1 MKPLAFALAAGLAL
15 GQARGPARAP
25 AQLQTC
31 GRACLEGF
39 VNQYLDALVA
49 HNPFGMPL
57 ARKVKFSE
65 NDVVLDLGDGVW
77 NTITGVGTYK
87 LYVAD
92 PQSGQVGFFG
102 TMRENSTPIA
112 LAVRLKI
119 ENRKITEIETVIN
132 RNGGGGPPRGGGA
145 APMGPAELLEA
156 MGKPDAAFTETV
168 PAGERVSRDALVAAA
183 NKYFDS
189 IEKGSADA
197 AAFDKDCNRV
207 ENGAQVT
214 NNPSRPAAN
223 LTWNPWALGC
233 AEQIDTKIFSSFQR
247 VYPRRF
253 PVVDEER
260 QLVFGFFMYQQPGD
274 ILSVKSP
281 GHGIYKMPDNAAT
294 PGFTESAQ
302 LFRIKAGKIRK
313 IESLTLGI
321 PYGMPNPFFKDDW
334 RRP

>member
-1 MKPLAFALAAGLAL
+1 MRLPILLLAAAAAMA
-15 GQARGPARAP
+15 QPPATAP
-25 AQLQTC
+25 APAPC
-31 GRACLEGF
+31 DRACLEGF
-39 VNQYLDALVA
+39 VNQYLDALVS

-77 NTITGVGTYK
+77 NTITGPGTYK

-92 PQSGQVGFFG
+92 PQSGQIGFFG

-112 LAVRLKI
+112 LAARLKI

-132 RNGGGGPPRGGGA
+132 RGGGGPPPPGGGP
-145 APMGPAELLEA
+145 APLGPAQLLEA
-156 MGKPDAAFTETV
+156 LPKPDPAFTETV
-168 PAGERVSRDALVAAA
+168 PAADRMSRDALTAAA
-183 NKYFDS
+183 NQYFDS
-189 IEKGSADA
+189 VEKGSADP

-207 ENGAQVT
+207 ENGAQMT
-214 NNPSRPAAN
+214 YSPSRPAPAG
-223 LTWNPWALGC
+223 LSWNPWALGC
-233 AEQIDTKIFSSFQR
+233 AEQIDTRIFNSYQR

-274 ILSVKSP
+274 ILSVESP
-281 GHGIYKMPDNAAT
+281 GHGIYRFPDSATT

-302 LFRIKAGKIRK
+302 LFRVKAGKIRR

-334 RRP
+334 RKP

>member
-1 MKPLAFALAAGLAL
+1 
-15 GQARGPARAP
+15 
-25 AQLQTC
+25 
-31 GRACLEGF
+31 
-39 VNQYLDALVA
+39 
-49 HNPFGMPL
+49 
-57 ARKVKFSE
+57 
-65 NDVVLDLGDGVW
+65 
-77 NTITGVGTYK
+77 VGTYK

-112 LAVRLKI
+112 LAARLKI
-119 ENRKITEIETVIN
+119 ENRKITQIETVIN
-132 RNGGGGPPRGGGA
+132 RGGGPPGRGGRGA
-145 APMGPAELLEA
+145 TAPMGPAELLEA

-168 PAGERVSRDALVAAA
+168 PAVERVSRDALIAAA

-189 IEKGSADA
+189 IEHGSADA

-207 ENGAQVT
+207 ENGAQMT

-274 ILSVKSP
+274 VLSVESP
-281 GHGIYKMPDNAAT
+281 GHGTYKFPDAAT
-294 PGFTESAQ
+294 QPAFTESAQ
-302 LFRIKAGKIRK
+302 VFRIYASKIRR

-334 RRP
+334 RRPFEGTFR

>member
-1 MKPLAFALAAGLAL
+1 MRLPILAL
-15 GQARGPARAP
+15 VAGATFAQTPAPP
-25 AQLQTC
+25 AVC
-31 GRACLEGF
+31 DRACLEGF

-77 NTITGVGTYK
+77 NTITGMGTYK
-87 LYVAD
+87 LYVSD

-112 LAVRLKI
+112 LAARLKI

-132 RNGGGGPPRGGGA
+132 RGGGGGGPPGRGA
-145 APMGPAELLEA
+145 APPAGPAQLLEQ
-156 MGKPDAAFTETV
+156 MGKPDAVFTETV
-168 PAGERVSRDALVAAA
+168 PAGERVSRDALIAAA

-189 IEKGSADA
+189 IEHGSADA

-207 ENGAQVT
+207 ENGAQMT
-214 NNPSRPAAN
+214 NNPSRPAAG

-233 AEQIDTKIFSSFQR
+233 AEQINTKIFNSYR
-247 VYPRRF
+247 RIYPRRF

-274 ILSVKSP
+274 ILSVESP
-281 GHGIYKMPDNAAT
+281 GHGTYKMPDSAST

-302 LFRIKAGKIRK
+302 LFRIKGGKIRK
-313 IESLTLGI
+313 VESLTLGI

>member
-1 MKPLAFALAAGLAL
+1 MKLLAFALAAGVAL

-25 AQLQTC
+25 ARAPAQPDTC
-31 GRACLEGF
+31 DRACLEGF

-77 NTITGVGTYK
+77 NTITGMGTYK

-92 PQSGQVGFFG
+92 PQSGQVGFIG

-112 LAVRLKI
+112 LAARLKI

-132 RNGGGGPPRGGGA
+132 RGGGGGPPRGGGA

-168 PAGERVSRDALVAAA
+168 PEAKRVPPDVLVGAA
-183 NKYFDS
+183 NLYFDQVE
-189 IEKGSADA
+189 IGIA
-197 AAFDKDCNRV
+197 APEAFDRDCNRV

-214 NNPSRPAAN
+214 NNPSRPSPN
-223 LTWNPWALGC
+223 LNWNPWALGC
-233 AEQIDTKIFSSFQR
+233 AEQINTKIFSSFQR

-274 ILSVKSP
+274 ILSVESP
-281 GHGIYKMPDNAAT
+281 GHGTYKMPDSAAT

-302 LFRIKAGKIRK
+302 LFRIKGARFAR
-313 IESLTLGI
+313 L
-321 PYGMPNPFFKDDW
+321 NP
-334 RRP
+334 

>member
-1 MKPLAFALAAGLAL
+1 VRLVAFALAAGVAF
-15 GQARGPARAP
+15 GPP
-25 AQLQTC
+25 QTSAQPDTC
-31 GRACLEGF
+31 DRACLEGF

-77 NTITGVGTYK
+77 NTITGMGTYK
-87 LYVAD
+87 LYVSD

-112 LAVRLKI
+112 LAARLKI

-132 RNGGGGPPRGGGA
+132 RGGGA
-145 APMGPAELLEA
+145 NNPAQLVEQT
-156 MGKPDAAFTETV
+156 GQPDAVFIETV
-168 PAGERVSRDALVAAA
+168 PAGERVSHDALIAAA

-189 IEKGSADA
+189 IEHGSADA
-197 AAFDKDCNRV
+197 GAFDKDCNRV
-207 ENGAQVT
+207 ENGARMT
-214 NNPSRPAAN
+214 NNPSRPAAG

-233 AEQIDTKIFSSFQR
+233 AEQINTKIFNSYQR
-247 VYPRRF
+247 IYPRRF

-260 QLVFGFFMYQQPGD
+260 QLVFGFFMYQQAGD
-274 ILSVKSP
+274 ILSVESP
-281 GHGIYKMPDNAAT
+281 GHGTYKMPDSAST

-302 LFRIKAGKIRK
+302 LFRIKGGKIRK

>member
-1 MKPLAFALAAGLAL
+1 MRWPVLALGLAAGVAFA
-15 GQARGPARAP
+15 QTPAE
-25 AQLQTC
+25 C
-31 GRACLEGF
+31 DRACLEGF

-49 HNPFGMPL
+49 HNALGMPL

-87 LYVAD
+87 LYIAD
-92 PQSGQVGFFG
+92 PPSGQVGFVG

-112 LAVRLKI
+112 LAARLKI

-132 RNGGGGPPRGGGA
+132 RGGA
-145 APMGPAELLEA
+145 APLGSAELLEA
-156 MGKPDAAFTETV
+156 TGKPDAAFTETV
-168 PAGERVSRDALVAAA
+168 AAGERVSRDKLIATA
-183 NKYFDS
+183 NKYFDA
-189 IEKGSADA
+189 IEHGSADA

-214 NNPSRPAAN
+214 NNPSRPASN

-233 AEQIDTKIFSSFQR
+233 AEQINAKIFNSYQR

-253 PVVDEER
+253 LVVDEER

-274 ILSVKSP
+274 ILSVESP
-281 GHGIYKMPDNAAT
+281 GHGIYKFPDAAT
-294 PGFTESAQ
+294 QPAFTESAQ
-302 LFRIKAGKIRK
+302 LFRIKGGKVRS

-321 PYGMPNPFFKDDW
+321 PYGMANPFFKEDW
-334 RRP
+334 RKP

>member
-1 MKPLAFALAAGLAL
+1 MKPAVLVALAGTMFA
-15 GQARGPARAP
+15 QAP
-25 AQLQTC
+25 AACDRT
-31 GRACLEGF
+31 CLEGF

-49 HNPFGMPL
+49 HNPFGLPL

-77 NTITGVGTYK
+77 NTITGMGTYK
-87 LYVAD
+87 LYVSD
-92 PQSGQVGFFG
+92 PQSGQVGFLG
-102 TMRENSTPIA
+102 TMRENSAPIA
-112 LAVRLKI
+112 LAARLKI

-132 RNGGGGPPRGGGA
+132 RGGGGGPPRGGGA
-145 APMGPAELLEA
+145 APMGPAESLEK
-156 MGKPDAAFTETV
+156 MGPDAALNETV
-168 PAGERVSRDALVAAA
+168 APAQRIGRDALAAAA

-189 IEKGSADA
+189 IEHGSADP

-207 ENGAQVT
+207 ENGAQMT
-214 NNPSRPAAN
+214 NNPGRPAAG

-233 AEQIDTKIFSSFQR
+233 AEQIDTKIFNSYTR

-274 ILSVKSP
+274 ILSVESP
-281 GHGIYKMPDNAAT
+281 GHGTYKFADAAT
-294 PGFTESAQ
+294 QPGFTESAQ
-302 LFRIKAGKIRK
+302 LFRIKGGKIRE